1 MSFMGEKG
9 IVAGDWL
16 FSQQHGQAC
25 QVIEVQELWGD
36 NTCRVWLP
44 GLNIVTMVPE
54 QKLIY
59 LEEKALVR
67 PELITYIASAAR
79 VREALNGESLVGP
92 VEASVIP
99 LPHQLKVLT
108 RAVSGDRVRY
118 LLADEVGLGKTVE
131 AGLIMREL
139 KLRGLVQ
146 RVLVVA
152 PKGLV
157 MQWIAEMKT
166 HFSEDFRLI
175 VPGDLAVYRRVA
187 GESNLWQA
195 FDQVVCSLDSVKP
208 MDKRRGWS
216 FQQVEE
222 YNRERFEDLLTAGW
236 DLIIIDEAH
245 RLGGSTEQ
253 VARFKLGRGLAG
265 AAPYLLLLSAT
276 PHQGKSDAFFRL
288 LSLLD
293 PDAFPGMDSISKERV
308 QPYVIRNEK
317 RLAIDDKGQ
326 PLFKARN
333 TVLHPVSWGAGHHEQ
348 QVLYDAVS
356 DYVRNGYNQAIKEK
370 KTYLGFLMILMQRL
384 VTSSTQAIRSALE
397 RRLEVLQAPEEQ
409 LTLFNLVTEDEWED
423 MDGQEQ
429 MDALINSRLK
439 AMKNER
445 AEVKLLLEIARR
457 VEYAG
462 PDIKAESLLDWIYRL
477 QQEEGDPDLKLLV
490 FTEFVPTQQMLKEF
504 LDARGFS
511 AVCLNGSMTMEER
524 EAVQLSFAGEARI
537 LISTEAGG
545 EGLNLQ
551 FCHVVI
557 NFDIPWNPMRLE
569 QRIGRVD
576 RIGQSHPVKVVNYF
590 LENTVEFRVREV
602 LEEKLVLIQKEFGVD
617 KTSDVLDS
625 GQGKAFDQVYIQ
637 AIANP
642 DKLEESLDKLVSM
655 VKESSRANY
664 ESNSLFGQSEILDP
678 WQAKS
683 ILAHPLP
690 FWVERML
697 TCYLES
703 HDGKASKKA
712 GTWQLLWPD
721 GERELQVVFTLAD
734 MQANPTARH
743 MTLEDNRVRQAL
755 EAIPRFVPGQPI
767 AAIRLDNL
775 SSDISG
781 YWSLWEICL
790 DSRGFKESRTLALFM
805 HDDGRVLEPT
815 ARRIWEELI
824 QNIPQVTGIQGG
836 KHGEIA
842 WEQLRDKMKAYGES
856 VFLDLKLSHQQR
868 IEREQHKGEYALQA
882 RRQAT
887 QRVGLE
893 NVRKHRQARLDQEEK
908 EFRQR
913 IQEMQY
919 AVPDLLPLLILRVQG
934 GDEVK

>member
-1 MSFMGEKG
+1 MNKQ
-9 IVAGDWL
+9 IRTGDWL
-16 FSQQHGQAC
+16 FSLQHGQVC
-25 QVIEVQELWGD
+25 QVIEGQELWGD
-36 NTCRVWLP
+36 KTYRVWLP
-44 GLNIVTMVPE
+44 GLNTIAMIPE
-54 QKLIY
+54 QKLQDI
-59 LEEKALVR
+59 EEEALAS
-67 PELITYIASAAR
+67 PELITYIAAAAR

-99 LPHQLKVLT
+99 LPHQLKVLS
-108 RAVSGDRVRY
+108 RAVSGDRVRF
-118 LLADEVGLGKTVE
+118 LLADEVGLGKTIE

-166 HFSEDFRLI
+166 HFDEDFHLI

-187 GESNLWQA
+187 GENNLWQA

-216 FQQVEE
+216 YQQVEE
-222 YNRERFEDLLTAGW
+222 YNRVRFEDLLAAGW
-236 DLIIIDEAH
+236 DLIIVDEAH
-245 RLGGSTEQ
+245 RLGGSTDQ
-253 VARFKLGRGLAG
+253 VARFKLGRGLAS
-265 AAPYLLLLSAT
+265 ATPYLLLLSAT
-276 PHQGKSDAFFRL
+276 PHQGKSDSFFRL

-293 PDAFPGMDSISKERV
+293 PEAFPDVDSISRERV

-317 RLAIDDKGQ
+317 RLAIDEQGQ
-326 PLFKARN
+326 PLFKPRS
-333 TVLHPVSWGAGHHEQ
+333 TVLYPVSWGMGQHEQ
-348 QVLYDAVS
+348 QILYDAVS

-384 VTSSTQAIRSALE
+384 VTSSTRAIRTALE
-397 RRLEVLQAPEEQ
+397 RRLEVLQAPGEQ

-429 MDALINSRLK
+429 MDTLINSRFK

-445 AEVKLLLEIARR
+445 AEVKLLLEVANR

-462 PDIKAESLLDWIYRL
+462 PDSKAEALLDWIYRL

-490 FTEFVPTQQMLKEF
+490 FTEFVPTQEMLKEF
-504 LDARGFS
+504 LLERGFS

-524 EAVQLSFAGEARI
+524 STVQQAFAGATRI
-537 LISTEAGG
+537 LISTDAGG

-557 NFDIPWNPMRLE
+557 NYDIPWNPMRLE

-576 RIGQSHPVKVVNYF
+576 RIGQFHPVKVVNF
-590 LENTVEFRVREV
+590 ILENTVEFRVREV
-602 LEEKLVLIQKEFGVD
+602 LEEKLALIQREFGVD

-625 GQGKAFDQVYIQ
+625 GQGKVFDQVYIQ

-642 DKLEESLDKLVSM
+642 NQLDQSLDKLVSM
-655 VKESSRANY
+655 VHESSQSIY
-664 ESNSLFGQSEILDP
+664 ESSFILGTPEDLDP
-678 WQAKS
+678 WQARS

-690 FWVERML
+690 YWTERML
-697 TCYLES
+697 TCYLEAQ
-703 HDGKASKKA
+703 GGRAEKKA
-712 GTWQLLWPD
+712 GAWRLLWPD
-721 GERELQVVFTLAD
+721 GEKEFPVVFTLAD

-743 MTLEDNRVRQAL
+743 LTMEDARVRQAL
-755 EAIPRFVPGQPI
+755 EAVPRFVPGTPVPI
-767 AAIRLDNL
+767 LRLDGL
-775 SSDISG
+775 SSDIQG

-790 DSRGFKESRTLALFM
+790 DSNNYRERRIISLFL

-815 ARRIWEELI
+815 ARKVWEDLI
-824 QNIPQVTGIQGG
+824 DSTPYVMGMQS
-836 KHGEIA
+836 GEQMETVCRQL
-842 WEQLRDKMKAYGES
+842 WEKIKVYGEN
-856 VFLDLKLSHQQR
+856 VFLSLKLSHQQR

-887 QRVGLE
+887 GRVGLE
-893 NVRKHRQARLDQEEK
+893 NVRRYRQARLDQEEK
-908 EFRQR
+908 ELQQR

-919 AVPDLLPLLILRVQG
+919 AVPDLLPLLILRIQG
-934 GDEVK
+934 GGR